1 VTRGVEHAQPSHFTP
16 GAISLSVE
24 TRALEGG
31 HIVRY
36 VLGGE
41 KASRLYVRDC
51 RMRVGRAVLR
61 MGGIANV
68 ETKEHHRH
76 RGFARRLLEQAL
88 VLMRQQEYDVSV
100 LFGISDFYERWG
112 YAPIFP
118 ETRLTIAA
126 RDAARVPSAY
136 QLRRLSGGEMP
147 LTLEL
152 YRRSNALRSG
162 TLVRRRDKWPGFVQG
177 SRWKRAVNVYGA
189 FDANKRLAGYAVLD
203 RSSDEAV
210 MVEVGY
216 RRADVFGALLAAGVR
231 QARRVMAEQVHVLLP
246 ADHPF
251 AQWCHQFGC
260 QVVTHYQ
267 RSGGAMGRI
276 VGLRSCLA
284 RLAPELGRRLRAAG
298 GAPPAGVDWCGGLAI
313 ATDIGSV
320 ILRLGPQVVTAEEA
334 ADAAAPPDACLD
346 IKQALLTQLIF
357 GYRSA
362 ADVLGSGG
370 AALRG
375 APPQVIDAL
384 FPPGSAAGGGQA
396 YIWRPDYF

>member
-1 VTRGVEHAQPSHFTP
+1 
-16 GAISLSVE
+16 LSVE

-41 KASRLYVRDC
+41 EESRLYVRDC

-61 MGGIANV
+61 MGGIADV
-68 ETKEHHRH
+68 ETKEHHRR
-76 RGFARRLLEQAL
+76 RGFARRVLEQAL
-88 VLMRQQEYDVSV
+88 VLMRQQEYDVSA
-100 LFGISDFYERWG
+100 LFGISDFYQRWG

-118 ETRLTIAA
+118 ETRLTIAT

-152 YRRSNALRSG
+152 YRRTNALRIG
-162 TLVRRRDKWPGFVQG
+162 TLVRRRDRWPGFIRG
-177 SRWKRAVNVYGA
+177 SRWKRAVNTYGA
-189 FDANKRLAGYAVLD
+189 FDASKRLAGYAVLD
-203 RSSDEAV
+203 RSSDEAI

-216 RRADVFGALLAAGVR
+216 RTADVFGALLAAGVR
-231 QARRVMAEQVHVLLP
+231 QARRARAERVHVLLP

-284 RLAPELGRRLRAAG
+284 RLAPELTRRLRAAG
-298 GAPPAGVDWCGGLAI
+298 GAPPAGVDWCGSLAI

-320 ILRLGPQVVTAEEA
+320 TLRLGRHAITTEGANA
-334 ADAAAPPDACLD
+334 GSRTDACLD
-346 IKQALLTQLIF
+346 IEQALLTQLIF

-362 ADVLGSGG
+362 ADVLGSGA

-375 APPQVIDAL
+375 APPRVIDAL
-384 FPPGSAAGGGQA
+384 FPPGCA
-396 YIWRPDYF
+396 YIWHPDYF